1 MRLFWGGGV
10 CVVSFIFILENVYF
24 LWWNAAGYK
33 METCDWLSKVHDSK
47 YVCCSYFQID
57 FYFYFFF
64 PKVPSQKFRK
74 CFFFLV
80 LAVSVDLVKCFLF
93 CFLVQ

>member
-1 MRLFWGGGV
+1 MCSKLYFHTGKRL
-10 CVVSFIFILENVYF
+10 F

-33 METCDWLSKVHDSK
+33 METCDWLLKVHDSK
-47 YVCCSYFQID
+47 YVFCSYFQINLN
-57 FYFYFFF
+57 FFSLKF
-64 PKVPSQKFRK
+64 PARNFANV
-74 CFFFLV
+74 FLV